1 MDLLRSREQHYTV
14 TVAKCFGFISRLS
27 KHPVTTVRGEGGIG
41 APDCQGAWVV
51 VRLAVE
57 RKVGSWILTSLNPH
71 RVTSSSRQILHCSLL
86 HQFKTKSP
94 VESWI
99 TVLTQQMQS
108 TVKSKRHTSQK
119 QAHLI
124 IYILTSY
131 NPQKHIIH
139 KGPPPPTP
147 QFRTCV
153 PSGFLMHN
161 EEIFVD
167 CWAIPQPFP
176 REKQPTNIFWFFIF
190 THKPWCGPDTFL
202 VHCEFK
208 LSIYI
213 YIPIPMPDVQLPVI
227 QGALLNRQYQPL
239 VLIYLRQGFTSL
251 LNLLLFG
258 QM

>member
-57 RKVGSWILTSLNPH
+57 RKVGSWMITSLNPH

-139 KGPPPPTP
+139 KGPPPTP
-147 QFRTCV
+147 NSEHV
-153 PSGFLMHN
+153 S
-161 EEIFVD
+161 
-167 CWAIPQPFP
+167 
-176 REKQPTNIFWFFIF
+176 
-190 THKPWCGPDTFL
+190 
-202 VHCEFK
+202 
-208 LSIYI
+208 
-213 YIPIPMPDVQLPVI
+213 
-227 QGALLNRQYQPL
+227 PL
-239 VLIYLRQGFTSL
+239 VFLNAPWRDICRLLGNTPTFPKRKAANKHFLIFHFYPQALMRTGYV
-251 LNLLLFG
+251 FG
-258 QM
+258 TLWI